1 LPIKTIIVST
11 TIHAQ
16 SAIEKKKDYSGALF
30 IIGTLFFIFGF
41 VTWVNSTLI
50 PYLQIA
56 CELSTSDA
64 VLVTFAF
71 YISYAVMAF
80 PSSWVLKATG
90 FKKGMMLG
98 LLVMSVGALVFIP
111 AAKTRNYALF
121 LTGLFIIGTGLALLQ
136 TASNPYITILGP
148 IESAAKRISIMG
160 ICNKGAGA
168 IAPLI
173 MGAIMLKDSSALVER
188 LKTMDA
194 TRKAVEL
201 DAMAS
206 RVIIPYIIIAI
217 VLAALS
223 IFIYFSSLPE
233 VKAEGEDDSKT
244 ASSAVANRDSIFQYP
259 YLWFGFISLFLYVG
273 VEVMSG
279 DIIQVYGKSIGI
291 SLDIAKHF
299 TTYTML
305 CMLLGYII
313 GILAIPKYL
322 SQTTALKIS
331 AIIGV
336 IFSLCAIFT
345 SGYTSVLFI
354 ALLGLANALVWPAL
368 WPLAINGLGKFTKQG
383 AALLIVGI
391 AGGAVLP
398 KVWAALGANEDIGL
412 QKAFWIMVPCYLFI
426 LYFAIA
432 GHKVGLAKKSEK

>member
-1 LPIKTIIVST
+1 MQEQASKKENYTGPI
-11 TIHAQ
+11 
-16 SAIEKKKDYSGALF
+16 L
-30 IIGTLFFIFGF
+30 IIGALFFIFGF

-56 CELSTSDA
+56 CELTTSDA

-80 PSSWVLKATG
+80 PSSWVLKKTG

-98 LLVMSVGALVFIP
+98 LLVMAVGALIFIP
-111 AAKTRNYALF
+111 AAKTRSFGLF
-121 LTGLFIIGTGLALLQ
+121 LTGLFVIGTGLALLQ

-173 MGAIMLKDSSALVER
+173 MGAIMLKDSSSLVER

-194 TRKAVEL
+194 TQKAVEL

-206 RVIIPYIIIAI
+206 RVIAPYIIISL
-217 VLAALS
+217 VLAALAV
-223 IFIYFSSLPE
+223 FVYYSSLPD
-233 VKAEGEDDSKT
+233 VKAVGEESENDGSGPSVT
-244 ASSAVANRDSIFQYP
+244 NRESIFRYP
-259 YLWFGFISLFLYVG
+259 YLWLGFVALFLYVG
-273 VEVMSG
+273 AEVMAG

-305 CMLLGYII
+305 SMLLGYII
-313 GILAIPKYL
+313 GIISIPKYIK
-322 SQTTALKIS
+322 QATALRAS
-331 AIIGV
+331 AILGV
-336 IFSLCAIFT
+336 AFTLMAIFT
-345 SGYTSVLFI
+345 SGYTSVLFV

-368 WPLAINGLGKFTKQG
+368 WPLALNGLGKYTKPG
-383 AALLIVGI
+383 SALLIVGI
-391 AGGAVLP
+391 GGGAVLP
-398 KVWAALGANEDIGL
+398 KLWAILGETIGL
-412 QKAFWIMVPCYLFI
+412 QKAFWIMVPCYLYI
-426 LYFAIA
+426 LYFAVA
-432 GHKVGLAKKSEK
+432 GHKVGLAKKTDDA